1 MRSDA
6 RRNTGLLLHAARDVF
21 IEEGPDASLEEIAR
35 RAGVGIAT
43 LYRRFGDR
51 ETLLRAVVHAALVAT
66 GDAAERAA
74 RDHADPFDA
83 LAGYVHAVLDLR
95 TSAVIPALLDRL
107 DLTEPQLDAARRRS
121 ARLADGLLTAAQR
134 AGALRR
140 DVAFGDIGLMLV
152 RLSRPLP
159 GPIPPGTQAELAHRH
174 AEVYL
179 RGLRAV
185 ASGDPLPGPGLEIAD
200 LRRLIEKTPVEAA
213 GDDPAGRDGW

>member
-6 RRNTGLLLHAARDVF
+6 RRNTDLLLQAARDAF
-21 IEEGPDASLEEIAR
+21 IEQGPDAPLEEIAR

-51 ETLLRAVVHAALVAT
+51 TSLMGAVVHAALVAA

-74 RDHADPFDA
+74 RDDADPFDA
-83 LAGYVHAVLDLR
+83 LTGYVHAVLDLR

-107 DLTEPQLDAARRRS
+107 DLTEPQIDAARRRA
-121 ARLADGLLTAAQR
+121 ARLVDELLTAAHR
-134 AGALRR
+134 AGVLRK
-140 DVAFGDIGLMLV
+140 DVTFGDIGLMLV

-159 GPIPPGTQAELAHRH
+159 GPIPSETQAALAHRH

-179 RGLRAV
+179 RGLQA
-185 ASGDPLPGPGLEIAD
+185 APSADPLPGPGLELAD
-200 LRRLIEKTPVEAA
+200 LQRLRQE
-213 GDDPAGRDGW
+213 DPGRAR